1 MRFFL
6 FCFFFSCHIHMS
18 LKSGPEILALS
29 VVLTDFVLS
38 FSFCKPENSYE
49 VISTVSGGTLPWIPS
64 KWRLLSSG
72 RLMDALIIFK
82 CLQTYSMRLLM
93 CTAFGIVRK
102 KQSWYR
108 RCLEGQR
115 KGKPEKGYSQNKADP
130 ARGWGVGAGAAGA
143 HWALGQMDKK
153 GVCHQLSLSVSESNG
168 EESHSHVM
176 KYVRQNSINAN
187 FFFFFSPKWDNPAF
201 KSESRRFIGSAGYLK
216 VSYL

>member
-1 MRFFL
+1 MNSICGWTVFVLVKLPLSENCGFSTNEVFSL
-6 FCFFFSCHIHMS
+6 LFFFSCHIHMS

-93 CTAFGIVRK
+93 CTAFGIMRK

-143 HWALGQMDKK
+143 HWALG
-153 GVCHQLSLSVSESNG
+153 
-168 EESHSHVM
+168 
-176 KYVRQNSINAN
+176 
-187 FFFFFSPKWDNPAF
+187 
-201 KSESRRFIGSAGYLK
+201 
-216 VSYL
+216 